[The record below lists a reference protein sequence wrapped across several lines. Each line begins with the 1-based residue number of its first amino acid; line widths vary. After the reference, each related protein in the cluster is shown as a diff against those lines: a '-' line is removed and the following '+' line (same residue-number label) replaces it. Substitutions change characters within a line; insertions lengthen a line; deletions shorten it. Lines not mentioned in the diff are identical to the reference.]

1 VPNSIEP
8 VPFLSGILAN
18 RGFER
23 TQLSD
28 KPASVNADEVALSR
42 RRRVGWSS
50 VVLLIL
56 AAVGFW
62 FEGQESIWA
71 SACMR
76 VGVVL
81 FTLWLCLPAGKA
93 RFGWNSLSGHRLA
106 VIILVAAFIL
116 FPASQRRFILPI
128 LAVYG
133 LIVWASQS
141 KSTK

>member
-1 VPNSIEP
+1 VTQAI
-8 VPFLSGILAN
+8 
-18 RGFER
+18 RGFVR

-28 KPASVNADEVALSR
+28 KPDSVNADDVALSR

-50 VVLLIL
+50 VILLIL

-62 FEGQESIWA
+62 FEGQESIRA

-93 RFGWNSLSGHRLA
+93 RFGWNNLSGHRLA
-106 VIILVAAFIL
+106 VIILTAAL
-116 FPASQRRFILPI
+116 VRQRRFFLPV
-128 LAVYG
+128 LAIFG
-133 LIVWASQS
+133 LILWVSRPKS
-141 KSTK
+141 KK

>member
-1 VPNSIEP
+1 V
-8 VPFLSGILAN
+8 
-18 RGFER
+18 R

-28 KPASVNADEVALSR
+28 MPETVSADAVAVSR
-42 RRRVGWSS
+42 RSRVGWCS
-50 VVLLIL
+50 VILLIL

-81 FTLWLCLPAGKA
+81 STLWLCLPAGKA

-106 VIILVAAFIL
+106 VIILTAAL
-116 FPASQRRFILPI
+116 VRQRRFFLPV
-128 LAVYG
+128 LAIFG
-133 LIVWASQS
+133 LIVWASRPR
-141 KSTK
+141 TKK